1 MNIFKT
7 TILMA
12 LLTGLMVAIGGAING
27 STGAVIMLVI
37 SLGMNFFSYW
47 FSDTMVLKMY
57 DAQEI
62 SESDSPQLYGII
74 KNLAQKAE
82 LPMPRVYII
91 DSDVPNAFA
100 TGRNPSHA
108 AVAVTTGIMNTL
120 DYNEISGVLGHELA
134 HVKHRDILTGT
145 IAASM
150 AGVIS
155 MVANIVQWGAI
166 LGTRSDD
173 DNGGLFGTLA
183 TIILAPLAATLIQM
197 AISRSREYDADKTG
211 AELCGDPRYLASALE
226 KIEYYAQR
234 NTLDHAST
242 STAHMFIINPL
253 EGSTKMLKNLFST
266 HPATEDRIAKLQEQA
281 REMHLLN

>member
-7 TILMA
+7 MILMA
-12 LLTGLMVAIGGAING
+12 LLSGLMVAIGGAING
-27 STGAVIMLVI
+27 STGAMIMLVI
-37 SLGMNFFSYW
+37 SIGMNFFSYW
-47 FSDTMVLKMY
+47 FSDSMVLKAY

-62 SESDSPQLYGII
+62 SETDAPQLYGIV
-74 KNLAQKAE
+74 KNLAQKAG

-100 TGRNPSHA
+100 TGRNPEHA
-108 AVAVTTGIMNTL
+108 AVAVTTGIMRAL

-166 LGTRSDD
+166 FGTRSDD
-173 DNGGLFGTLA
+173 DNGGLVGTLA

-197 AISRSREYDADKTG
+197 AISRSREYDVDKTG

-234 NTLDHAST
+234 NMLDYAST

-281 REMHLLN
+281 REMHLLG

>member
-7 TILMA
+7 MILMA
-12 LLTGLMVAIGGAING
+12 LLSGLMVAIGGAING
-27 STGAVIMLVI
+27 STGAMIMLVI
-37 SLGMNFFSYW
+37 SIGMNFFSYW
-47 FSDTMVLKMY
+47 FSDSMVLKAY

-62 SESDSPQLYGII
+62 SETDAPQLYGIV
-74 KNLAQKAE
+74 KNLAQKAG

-100 TGRNPSHA
+100 TGRNPEHA
-108 AVAVTTGIMNTL
+108 AVAVTTGIMRAL

-166 LGTRSDD
+166 FGTRSDD
-173 DNGGLFGTLA
+173 DNGGLVGTLA

-234 NTLDHAST
+234 NTLDYAST

-281 REMHLLN
+281 REMHLLG